1 MDSDNLKQDKKFFI
15 FDWFI
20 ALQQATGKHLKKKLN
35 CEKFMQ
41 KCLFAASSIANHEKL
56 ILYVCCGVLFALV
69 YILSMLVIK
78 QYIQRRNLYKK
89 LKKLDIHEYQPLPAR
104 IESQTKSTSN
114 LKLNKNKSSTITAA
128 PNNNNNNNNASPKIK
143 KSGRVS
149 KSSTNLYNQTDSS
162 SSGNYDKYSKN
173 NFNNQ
178 INDTFGNSNN
188 NNANGFAKLSHNN
201 LYNYNNNNNEI
212 NNNFDENF
220 EGFKLIT
227 RNGSTKIVNGTNDDI
242 SEYEIPIIRY
252 NERSLMQQYSSHMD
266 N

>member
-20 ALQQATGKHLKKKLN
+20 ALQQATGTFFFCFFN
-35 CEKFMQ
+35 CENLIK
-41 KCLFAASSIANHEKL
+41 KCLLLVLLIENHEKL

-89 LKKLDIHEYQPLPAR
+89 LKKLDIHEYQPLPTR
-104 IESQTKSTSN
+104 IESQSKSTSN
-114 LKLNKNKSSTITAA
+114 LKLNKNKSSTISAA
-128 PNNNNNNNNASPKIK
+128 TNNNNGSIASPKIK

-162 SSGNYDKYSKN
+162 SSGNYEKYSKN

-178 INDTFGNSNN
+178 INDSFGN
-188 NNANGFAKLSHNN
+188 NNANGFAKLSHSN
-201 LYNYNNNNNEI
+201 LYNYNNNNNNNNNDL
-212 NNNFDENF
+212 NNNFDDNF

-252 NERSLMQQYSSHMD
+252 NERSVMQQYSSHMD